1 MTWRLRH
8 LKALDGSG
16 LVRADFFLTEKGE
29 VLINEVNTMPGFT
42 PFSMF
47 PLLWKHTGVEY
58 IQLIE
63 KLVSLAIERHQEK
76 QTIKTTFNVSSK
88 QTLSLGSVSFPSNV
102 K

>member
-1 MTWRLRH
+1 M
-8 LKALDGSG
+8 D
-16 LVRADFFLTEKGE
+16 LVSYVQIFLTEEGE

-58 IQLIE
+58 PELIE

-76 QTIKTTFNVSSK
+76 QTIKTTF
-88 QTLSLGSVSFPSNV
+88 
-102 K
+102 